1 MTDIYIMDSFEKTI
15 ERKEESPVLNQTT
28 NDPGTMAIDTTNMI
42 STTPGSHQHPPP
54 SPLSG
59 CYLLVVLPEPHAI
72 QHKHF
77 ILDKLAKGFLSWD
90 KENCHVDLEKELEAL
105 VAQSPEGEEARNGER
120 LIQYA
125 TENLVTEIL
134 IHPQTNTLLQ
144 CIRNLLASFTKHRHI
159 IHAGYTFSENG
170 SWILQD
176 GTFSLADFFDAFNE
190 HDVQRVL
197 RAYENNV
204 TIDISCAG
212 IGEWSTER
220 LSQEPSTRSCR
231 IRLNPEDILSTR
243 LPAITSFINY
253 IEQYLVTQT
262 LAQLMQP
269 SDVVGNI
276 RFSHPTLYVF
286 PGGQGDAALF
296 GINGFNMLV
305 DGGFARKSCFWDFT
319 RHLDRLDAV
328 LFTRVNNS
336 NIGGMSSFL
345 RKKKETQVYPQIG
358 HFFGNIF
365 ESKQL
370 RSSDDNKDDDPLIIS
385 LIDLGQELVTNL
397 KHIHLRPHLCYRR
410 QDPINLYHKVGHGT
424 LDMYVLS
431 PVKDSR
437 EVKDFLSKWTAADH
451 KLFADSH
458 KKDSNNFAFPIRNM
472 VSICA
477 LIVWQPAN
485 PEDTITRIL
494 FPGSTPQHTIF
505 EGIER
510 LKHLEFLK
518 HPTCSAKN
526 LSPAV
531 SLATLK
537 EKSTKLKMNQ
547 MDREIKRTNETK
559 ITKRETSE
567 VKVSKIE
574 SQSQKQET
582 KTKKTSDLEIKKVDN
597 TKEYSK
603 TMIDLKESKKNEKD
617 IKDMKKESKKD
628 SQKESEGKKFEM
640 IKTNEEDKNIVN
652 KELKR
657 KIERKKQDPKDS
669 KEIKI
674 TPPVGK
680 IENKSESTNKKM
692 KISTSKKP
700 LTGLPTKPELL
711 KTSMPKTTSKP
722 SAKQIYPP
730 AKSTKDANNRKVL
743 EQKNI
748 EKITSKQK
756 PSPPAAPA
764 EKKPV
769 IRRIKSTSSPSKNRL
784 PGSPMKVAKVTSTV
798 PIKLEKDAIQKKL
811 KIETEAADSSTVSTS
826 SVVDMDS
833 MKFVDKCLTEK
844 SEDMSLDSIENK
856 VLADLK
862 EERQVVEEIEAVLQ
876 KAERI
881 ENTRDNLIKDKHGVS
896 EDTGKKY
903 EDLTEDDVTVEMDE
917 IPRKSI
923 SRKASQELT
932 EEDEYLI
939 IEKEEMYT
947 EDSVHSGETEHK
959 HFLDVVE
966 TEKNLVHDSFTKEI
980 EDQEIVRDD
989 KEDDHNDD
997 DDNYPSDYV
1006 GNEGYIDDDD
1016 NDDDDDDNDI
1026 DDENEDVEDVEDDGD
1041 DDNVLKKDKENDKD
1055 EKEREKNKED
1065 RMDNEYHKGTEK
1077 DTVIEKGIV
1086 EEQEKSD
1093 KKIHDDSEIEK
1104 KEQQSTSISVSKD
1117 KKLEEEKIKG
1127 VISATTDINPKK
1139 GTHKELVE
1147 TDSEV
1152 VNKEPSSSSPE
1163 KLNLEKK
1170 AKIDS
1175 DSKPEIGKDTQIR
1188 EKFEES
1194 LERVSTLESGAT
1206 TTAPTLPEDE
1216 RISIEGMKPT
1226 SSEIVKQGK
1235 AEDIKKIETFAKSK
1249 TIPLAPI
1256 EVPELKFTSK
1266 ELLTQHPI
1274 PALPRDIV
1282 KTPDEVADLP
1292 VHEEVDPKLYEIDN
1306 YDTSKEDKNQYTKES
1321 VISFKEQKNIPEVFS
1336 KPTDKCEKGI
1346 NKINEGTRR
1355 DSEKDIDEKLFSKS
1369 GSPKKSFDVDELL
1382 SEKKTE
1388 KDHQLIHDDEQ
1399 VDSKKIMG
1407 PKKEDKE
1414 IDIPET
1420 ILTKKEITLDT
1431 HSLQIGEVNENVE
1444 SVEDV
1449 EALLEEASKKFKT
1462 VKDSLR
1468 DSLESLE
1475 EHIVE
1480 EEFKKT
1486 TLELDNDNEIEGKL
1500 NKVAEKLEEIEPRK
1514 QNISTDMAAQNI
1526 KSDVLK
1532 NDSSDYVERSDTIS
1546 PVKNIKDAVKDV
1558 GEVLAGTAGII
1569 IDDKPKDV
1577 IDIVKKVAEVLKED
1591 NFLPVQYPVQD
1602 KLKTEVEEDLN
1613 DKILSQ
1619 DHHIKVLDT
1628 SSPIRSRSESITE
1641 AKLMCAEL
1649 LKDNVVPHLQESVLS
1664 EDIISSDVDVLE
1676 VGIEKVCKKVNTN
1689 LQKDD
1694 SHQAISDVVTSEIA
1708 FDHKMIPTTAEVVL
1722 ITPDSM
1728 PPSPKLSIE
1737 LQEDTSVT
1745 EDVRN
1750 IIKNKDNIYDIIEDI
1765 LLTEKSKIS
1774 DKVLDFISTSKQISK
1789 QELIVIIDQIISK
1802 EYLLQSKVDEASKM
1816 SKVDE
1821 ASKMSKVEKEI
1832 ADDIKK
1838 HQLEDYIQESYLN
1851 KNIPITLEIL
1861 EEIALK
1867 HSYPRFLIIEII
1879 ESIITMKGI
1888 TKSSVINIS
1897 EKALIQLAQEYV
1909 PTRDVIMDQ
1918 KSSLDD
1924 KVTDDI
1930 QYDEVAQIPDKSVVD
1945 STVWDS
1951 YESSDGID
1959 EILKTV
1965 RKDEIVNKVVSD
1977 SSKDSS
1983 ERSEKGSPTEAV
1995 DEIELNNRGKTKYR
2009 DEKEEVIEDIEKED
2023 KNFDTESNI
2032 KLAKSSLTSLET
2044 TASSEVILTSDL
2056 KEQIISSKKQK
2067 GAEDEK
2073 MNMEAVQD
2081 KMISPSITPST
2092 KDHSAEPEVS
2102 TKDDEKYI
2110 HTIDNSLTKTDKP
2123 FELDNSEISDN
2134 ELSFSRKHSISK
2146 DQRALIEGEKDNN
2159 KILDTQTDDLS
2170 IIPKVLKTETVRSC
2184 EVDDEEDKKTA
2195 ESSLVYNATISLD
2208 KMGNLEKYS
2217 ASELDIIDSSSSQAL
2232 ITPTQNKYPVDS
2244 AENVQHLIGS
2254 HTTPA
2259 LPESS
2264 ERIELYK
2271 HQEDVKPQ
2279 TFSKSSSPTSDKSL
2293 TENRKDESEVSTI
2306 STEIQPYVVPEN
2318 LENLSA
2324 TAESKDNNIEFVASQ
2339 LDTSHPQKRNS
2350 IDQTKEGEIQKNSLV
2365 TSIDA
2370 AFVGIKDT
2378 IDGTEEQNEGTEPL
2392 TFSKS
2397 PSDKSLSEHGEN
2409 KMKILT
2415 EKESK
2420 EVDASIHSK
2429 SPSPTSHKSIT
2440 DDHKDKTEDLTIPTK
2455 SASSAF
2461 PEKAESSS
2469 PIARDKHDYCIETA
2483 SQQNL
2488 STDQERSLIDI
2499 QDTIDQPKKH
2509 REEEKSPILSK
2520 STSPTSDRCVT
2531 DDHKNRTEDI
2541 AKPSKSSSFAV
2552 PKEVECPRPVAGDKH
2567 DDIEE
2572 ATSQDISPVQ
2582 KKSSIDQGKDIEVHR
2597 KDSVVSIDTTSG
2609 DIHETTDQPRKQ
2621 KEEEKSPILS
2631 KSTSPTSDK
2640 SVIDDLKD
2648 KTEDLTIP
2656 TKSPSSAI
2664 SEKAENLDPVAGDK
2678 HDDIEEAALQQNS
2691 STVQV
2696 KGSIDQGEVE
2706 VHRKDSVVVIDTAS
2720 GDIQD
2725 TTDQPKKQRE
2735 EEKSPIFSK
2744 STSPTSDKSVIDD
2757 PKDKAENIATP
2768 TESSSFAVP
2777 IEVENSMPV
2786 AGDAHDDIELA
2797 ASQHDILPIQKKS
2810 SIDHSKA
2817 VEIHRKDSVASID
2830 TASSNIQNT
2839 TGQSKKQREE
2849 EKSSTLSKS
2858 TSPTS
2863 NKSVID
2869 EHKDKTEDIAMA
2881 TESSS
2886 FAVSTEV
2893 ENSILVAKKEHDDIE
2908 MAASQHN
2915 ISPIHKKSSID
2926 PGEDVE
2932 VHRKDSVDDI
2942 DIAFGD
2948 IQNTTDLP
2956 KKQIGEEKSSIFSKS
2971 TSPTSDKSVTD
2982 DHKDKTED
2990 PTIPKK
2996 SPSSAFSETAASSSP
3011 VAGSKHDDIKPASSQ
3026 QDIPPTQEKSLIDH
3040 GREVDVQRK
3049 NSGVAIAT
3057 ASSDIQD
3064 TTDQP
3069 EKQTPEEKSTIL
3081 SKSASPTSVKS
3092 VTDDHEDE
3100 TEDLIIPSRI
3110 SSSAVS
3116 KKAEGPRPVPGDI
3129 HDDTEEAISQDI
3141 MLVQKRSSIDQGE
3154 DVEVHHK
3161 DSVVSIDTTSGD
3173 VHDTTDQPKEQKEEE
3188 KSPILSKTTSPTSDK
3203 SDIDDHKDKTE
3214 DLTIPT
3220 KSPSFAFSEKAESAS
3235 PVAGDEHDDTDEA
3248 ALQQNLSSG
3257 DNQDTNDQPKKQRE
3271 EKKSPIL
3278 SKSASP
3284 TSDKSV
3290 SDDHKDKEEDI
3301 AIPSEFSFFAVPKVI
3316 ESLRPVAADK
3326 HDDIEEA
3333 TSQEI
3338 SPIQKKSSIDQGRD
3352 VEVQRKDSVVSIDTT
3367 SGDIHDTTD
3376 QPRKQKEEEKSPILS
3391 KSTSPT
3397 SDKSVIDDHK
3407 DKTED
3412 LTIPTKSPSPA
3423 FSEKVESSSLVADDE
3438 HDDIEKAALQQNL
3451 SSGDIQDTTDQTK
3464 KQKEEEKSPILS
3476 KSTSPT
3482 SDKSVIDDHK
3492 DKTEDLTIPTKSPSA
3507 FSEKVESS
3515 SLVAGDEHD
3524 DIEKAALQQ
3533 NLSSGDIQDTTDQP
3547 KKQREEEKSPII
3559 SKSTSPTSDKSATD
3573 DRKDEAEN
3581 IATPTESSSFA
3592 VLKEIESSIPV
3603 AGDQHDDIELA
3614 ASQHDISPIQ
3624 KKSSIDQGK
3633 VIEVQ
3638 RQDSG
3643 VAIDTAFSDI
3653 QDTTDQPKKQREE
3666 EKSPILS
3673 KSTSPTSDRSVSDDH
3688 KDRTEDIEKPLESSS
3703 FAVPTEVESSISVAD
3718 EEHDDIEL
3726 AASQHDIL
3734 PIQKKSSIDQGQ
3746 AVEVYRKDSV
3756 ASIDTASSH
3765 IQNTSDQAKK
3775 QREEKK
3781 SPILSKSAS
3790 PTSDKSVTDGH
3801 KNNTEDL
3808 TIPKKSPS
3816 SALSEMVESSSL
3828 VAGDEHDDIEGAA
3841 LQQNLSTV
3849 QVRGSIDQGEEVE
3862 VHRKES
3868 LVAIDTAFVDI
3879 QDTTDQP
3886 KEQKKEENSP
3896 ILIKSPSSTSE
3907 KIGTERRVDEAEDLA
3922 VPTKFSSLAVLQKAE
3937 SSSLVAGDEH
3947 DDIEEAALQQNLSTV
3962 QVRRSIDQGEEVEVH
3977 RKDSVVAIDTASG
3990 DIHDTTDQFKKQ
4002 REEEKSPILSKSPS
4016 PTSEKIITERR
4027 VDEAEDL
4034 ATPTKFSFSAV
4045 PEKAES
4051 SSPVAG
4057 GKHDDIKIAALQQDM
4072 SLTQKRSSIDCDKEI
4087 EVQRKDSV
4095 VALDTGI
4102 TQVKDTTKHFEI
4114 QKKEV
4119 KLPTSSKS
4127 PSPTS
4132 DKRFTESRKDKP
4144 DYLPIP
4150 TKLQPFAES
4159 ESASSVI
4166 AVVKHD
4172 DIKTALQQDLT
4183 FTERKISTD
4192 EGKERD
4198 IQEELLRSD
4207 RTFAESSADASQ
4219 SLKSPVLAQSLSI
4232 LDKMSRSEQ
4241 IVEDKDIHKES
4252 TVDQKD
4258 DMKFSQKEFTYSCET
4273 ITRESEPTTEQIED
4287 LNETEKLS
4295 SLSMPSSPKSDKTS
4309 AVHNEDETKVL
4320 KLPVTPVSSVVSE
4333 KATIFSDMSG
4343 GQSPVACDMDDN
4355 IGIITPQQ
4363 DLMISHKD
4371 KLIDEKE
4378 EQNINVKELISPINT
4393 TVSDIQSS
4401 IDHTDGNCE
4410 EEKPKSPLMSASLSG
4425 DECSTDHGGHET
4437 KDPKLAITTSD
4448 QTKSIDEKQAEQSHG
4463 KEFESPI
4470 ISQERRRSI
4479 DQLESCGDDRSIT
4492 SKISISPCSDI
4503 SIAEGS
4509 EIDSKDV
4516 KLSSSLQ
4523 SLVELNDS
4531 RSSSQKDDLTYNQD
4545 QKEQYDEKSSSSKS
4559 LISNEKSSSTCPK
4572 EDQIQKIE
4580 STHLS
4585 VLLRGT
4591 EVIANEKKD
4600 DSRDH
4605 KSITALESL
4614 IAPEHEEFESKL
4626 MTELLDDA
4634 DSTKLPTSKK
4644 VSQGE
4649 IPVDNNI
4656 IEEEQLSAYKPVSL
4670 SVIASS
4676 KEMKNLDQ
4684 NLEDDED
4691 TIQTEPAEDDSFV
4704 DQTDDCVNLKIETG
4718 SKPMSSNSDQTVDK
4732 GQENQSDDL
4741 KSSSATQSSILIED
4755 KRNLIEEVKDDKYTI
4770 DEDIIIGQKEKVEEV
4785 SLFLTPETS
4794 VSSDKPQNLSAN
4806 VDVQDTVK
4814 IIVSSKDSPVERDNL
4829 LDREDKLHHD
4839 GDHIPPTSPVTSQQ
4853 LILTDRILEKE
4864 GKEKVITSSS
4874 PQKEL
4879 SDKSKNLTDDGDEE
4893 FDSHYEIET
4902 PSEVLKTVDLLKNKS
4917 DKDEMSK
4924 TSKTTIVDTK
4934 HFTEKIIESGEDSE
4948 PSQSKRA
4955 YDDEDELASVCSKNV
4970 DESLADVNKSN
4981 IKLDE
4986 FNDERKYT
4994 LTQKNDIENY
5004 IMSEYV
5010 IKGRKIVSDNLEEI
5024 VNLYDV
5030 SKDIVVEIIEEICN
5044 KKNIE
5049 MEFIFHKDE
5058 NIKLNTE
5065 YLVTKKEIQP
5075 TDLITDKKVDV
5086 ENSEFLIKNK
5096 EQEEMLKK
5104 KYEFYDEKEKSSITE
5119 KKIMEVESKIQDKYI
5134 NENNKISWSDLDEME
5149 KTLSVPRYI
5158 LIEMIEKLII
5168 KMHLSR
5174 KTIYDQ
5180 IILDESHDGNELFD
5194 RRSSKPATECE
5205 SFECS
5210 TSQILDHDNKYESQ
5224 FQMSFPS
5231 TITEMR
5237 TTHITTFSEQ
5247 SADDLQSDP
5256 NHFLDSAESSRLTA
5270 TSLDTKNIEE
5280 NIISDRDVERE
5291 TAKKKDISVKGETK
5305 TVGEMPEYDVII
5317 KRTGIKSSLV
5327 EPEIKNEDES
5337 KTAVTHK
5344 ESALERKEKYETD
5357 EIKPIESREK
5367 VHSYKSHLGM
5377 ITSEEKSGRSTPERR
5392 DGFDSC
5398 SRTATPEGF
5407 RSEEVIRTTITTT
5420 RTISNEGEIVTTT
5433 KEVTETTNEHGE
5445 TIVLA
5450 EKVDVMVADQGSS
5463 LTKLASVETDQSS
5476 EIQKSDSS
5484 CLGLQTSSSDSHD
5497 NNDQLSTHVWPKCE
5511 ETTPKPET
5519 IETSSSISSQV
5530 YHCEMQSK
5538 PVEFSAADMSS
5549 SFYGQLPSIPPCHE
5563 MESSITLVSSNDGDD
5578 FTFKKVT
5585 TYDVLSDD
5593 MQLHQTTNIEKDDE
5607 SRKVYEADEEKSS
5620 EAAKDPLKDWGKPM
5634 KLPPPERP
5642 DRFNF
5647 GNNTLN
5653 RSINIPSNS
5662 SDFDI
5667 LYDWGKPME
5676 LPSPAFGGT
5685 ESSDKTSSLTPRKDN
5700 KQSKKIIS
5708 ENLKNK
5714 KHSES
5719 PSKSNKKSKEINNK
5733 IQPIYLDLTF
5743 VPHHGNSYYTSF
5755 EFFKQI
5761 RARYYVFSGTEPS
5774 RDVYDALLNA
5784 KKTWENKDL
5793 EVTIIPTYDTDTLG
5807 YWVADNEEALAENHI
5822 DLSPSASRCTINLQ
5836 DHETSCSAYRLEF

>member
-1 MTDIYIMDSFEKTI
+1 MDSFEKTI

-28 NDPGTMAIDTTNMI
+28 NDPGAMVIDTTNMI

-77 ILDKLAKGFLSWD
+77 ILNKLAKGFLSWD

-370 RSSDDNKDDDPLIIS
+370 RSSDDNKDDDPLIFS

-518 HPTCSAKN
+518 HSTCSAKN
-526 LSPAV
+526 LSPAI
-531 SLATLK
+531 SLATSK

-547 MDREIKRTNETK
+547 IDRETKRTNETK

-567 VKVSKIE
+567 VKVPKIE

-597 TKEYSK
+597 AKEYSK

-669 KEIKI
+669 KEIKVI
-674 TPPVGK
+674 PPVGK

-692 KISTSKKP
+692 KISASKKP

-756 PSPPAAPA
+756 PSPPVASA

-769 IRRIKSTSSPSKNRL
+769 VRRIKSTSSPSKNRL

-798 PIKLEKDAIQKKL
+798 PTKLEKDTIQKKL
-811 KIETEAADSSTVSTS
+811 KNETEAADSSTVSTS

-881 ENTRDNLIKDKHGVS
+881 ENTRDNLIKDKHDVS
-896 EDTGKKY
+896 VDTGKKY

-917 IPRKSI
+917 IPRKST

-947 EDSVHSGETEHK
+947 EDSVHS
-959 HFLDVVE
+959 
-966 TEKNLVHDSFTKEI
+966 
-980 EDQEIVRDD
+980 
-989 KEDDHNDD
+989 
-997 DDNYPSDYV
+997 
-1006 GNEGYIDDDD
+1006 
-1016 NDDDDDDNDI
+1016 
-1026 DDENEDVEDVEDDGD
+1026 
-1041 DDNVLKKDKENDKD
+1041 
-1055 EKEREKNKED
+1055 
-1065 RMDNEYHKGTEK
+1065 TEK

-1104 KEQQSTSISVSKD
+1104 KELQSTIISVSKN

-1127 VISATTDINPKK
+1127 VTSATTDITSKK
-1139 GTHKELVE
+1139 DTQKELVE

-1152 VNKEPSSSSPE
+1152 VNKEPLSSSPE
-1163 KLNLEKK
+1163 KLNLEQK
-1170 AKIDS
+1170 AKIDP

-1226 SSEIVKQGK
+1226 SSEIVKQGMV
-1235 AEDIKKIETFAKSK
+1235 EDIKKIETFAKSK

-1256 EVPELKFTSK
+1256 EVPELKFTNK
-1266 ELLTQHPI
+1266 EITQQPI

-1321 VISFKEQKNIPEVFS
+1321 VISFKEQKNIPEVYS
-1336 KPTDKCEKGI
+1336 KATDKCEKGI
-1346 NKINEGTRR
+1346 DKMTESTRR

-1369 GSPKKSFDVDELL
+1369 GSPKKSFDADPLL
-1382 SEKKTE
+1382 SDKKTE
-1388 KDHQLIHDDEQ
+1388 KDHQLIHDDQQ
-1399 VDSKKIMG
+1399 VDTKQIMG
-1407 PKKEDKE
+1407 PKKEGKE

-1420 ILTKKEITLDT
+1420 ILIKKKIILDT
-1431 HSLQIGEVNENVE
+1431 HSLEIGEVNENVE

-1449 EALLEEASKKFKT
+1449 EVLLEEASKKFKT

-1475 EHIVE
+1475 EHIV

-1514 QNISTDMAAQNI
+1514 QNISTDITAQNI

-1532 NDSSDYVERSDTIS
+1532 SDSSDCVERSDTIS

-1591 NFLPVQYPVQD
+1591 SFLPVQYLIQD
-1602 KLKTEVEEDLN
+1602 KLKTEVEEDLK
-1613 DKILSQ
+1613 DKKLSQ
-1619 DHHIKVLDT
+1619 DHHMKVLDT
-1628 SSPIRSRSESITE
+1628 SSSIRSRSESITE

-1649 LKDNVVPHLQESVLS
+1649 LKDDVVPHLQESALN
-1664 EDIISSDVDVLE
+1664 EDIKSSDVDVLE
-1676 VGIEKVCKKVNTN
+1676 VGIEKVCEKVNTN

-1737 LQEDTSVT
+1737 LQEETSVT

-1750 IIKNKDNIYDIIEDI
+1750 IIKNKDNIYDIIKDI
-1765 LLTEKSKIS
+1765 LLIEKSMIS
-1774 DKVLDFISTSKQISK
+1774 DQVLEFISISKQIPK
-1789 QELIVIIDQIISK
+1789 QQLIVIIDQIISK

-1816 SKVDE
+1816 SKV
-1821 ASKMSKVEKEI
+1821 EKET

-1838 HQLEDYIQESYLN
+1838 YQLEDYIQENYLK
-1851 KNIPITLEIL
+1851 KNTPITLEIL

-1867 HSYPRFLIIEII
+1867 YSYPRFLIIEII
-1879 ESIITMKGI
+1879 ESIITMKGM

-1897 EKALIQLAQEYV
+1897 EKALIQLAQENV
-1909 PTRDVIMDQ
+1909 PKQDQ
-1918 KSSLDD
+1918 KSSLVD
-1924 KVTDDI
+1924 KATDDI
-1930 QYDEVAQIPDKSVVD
+1930 QYDEVAQIPDKVISEINDFISKEFIEKKKIIEINVIDRIHQQYFISKRIIIEIINNLIINKKLRKQSVVD
-1945 STVWDS
+1945 SAVWDS
-1951 YESSDGID
+1951 YESSDETD

-1965 RKDEIVNKVVSD
+1965 RKDENVNKAVSD

-1983 ERSEKGSPTEAV
+1983 ERSEKGSATEGV
-1995 DEIELNNRGKTKYR
+1995 DEIELNNRDKIKYR
-2009 DEKEEVIEDIEKED
+2009 DEKEETIEDIEKGD

-2044 TASSEVILTSDL
+2044 TPSSETILTSDL
-2056 KEQIISSKKQK
+2056 KEQIIFSKEQK

-2073 MNMEAVQD
+2073 MNIKAVQD
-2081 KMISPSITPST
+2081 EIISQSITPST
-2092 KDHSAEPEVS
+2092 KYHSVESEVS
-2102 TKDDEKYI
+2102 KKVDEKSI

-2123 FELDNSEISDN
+2123 LEFDNSEISGN
-2134 ELSFSRKHSISK
+2134 ELSLSRKHSISK
-2146 DQRALIEGEKDNN
+2146 DQHALIEGEKDD
-2159 KILDTQTDDLS
+2159 KISDTQIDDLS
-2170 IIPKVLKTETVRSC
+2170 IIPKVLKTETEKSC
-2184 EVDDEEDKKTA
+2184 ELDDEEDKKTA
-2195 ESSLVYNATISLD
+2195 EGSSVYDAAISLD
-2208 KMGNLEKYS
+2208 KMKNLEEYS
-2217 ASELDIIDSSSSQAL
+2217 TPELDIIDSSSSQAL
-2232 ITPTQNKYPVDS
+2232 ITPTQDKYPVDS
-2244 AENVQHLIGS
+2244 AENVQDLMES
-2254 HTTPA
+2254 HITSA
-2259 LPESS
+2259 LPESG
-2264 ERIELYK
+2264 EKIELYK
-2271 HQEDVKPQ
+2271 HQEEVKPQ
-2279 TFSKSSSPTSDKSL
+2279 TFSKTSSPTSDKSL
-2293 TENRKDESEVSTI
+2293 TENRRDEPEVLITSKET
-2306 STEIQPYVVPEN
+2306 QPDVVPEN
-2318 LENLSA
+2318 IGSSS
-2324 TAESKDNNIEFVASQ
+2324 TSAESKYNDIEIVASQ
-2339 LDTSHPQKRNS
+2339 LDISHPHKKRS
-2350 IDQTKEGEIQKNSLV
+2350 IDQEKEDEIQKKGLV
-2365 TSIDA
+2365 TSIDT
-2370 AFVGIKDT
+2370 AFVSIEDT
-2378 IDGTEEQNEGTEPL
+2378 IDRTEEQNEGMGPL
-2392 TFSKS
+2392 IVSKS

-2409 KMKILT
+2409 KIKILT
-2415 EKESK
+2415 EEESK
-2420 EVDASIHSK
+2420 EVEAPIHSK
-2429 SPSPTSHKSIT
+2429 SPSPTSHKSII

-2455 SASSAF
+2455 STSSAF
-2461 PEKAESSS
+2461 AEKAESSS
-2469 PIARDKHDYCIETA
+2469 SIAGDKHDDSKEIVL
-2483 SQQNL
+2483 QQNS
-2488 STDQERSLIDI
+2488 STDQEISLIDHGRGVEVHSKDSGVTIDTAFSDI
-2499 QDTIDQPKKH
+2499 QDTNDQTKKQKEEKSPILSKSTSSTSDKSVTDDHKDKTEDLSIPTKSVSSAFSEEADSPSSLAGEEDDDIEEATSQDKTLAPKIISIDQGQDIDIHRKDSIVAIDTASGDIQDTDDQPKKQKEDEKLPILSKTTSPTSDKSVIDVH
-2509 REEEKSPILSK
+2509 EDKIEDLIIPTKIPSSAVSKEAESSSLGAEDKSDNIEGTTSQDVTLVQMRSSIDQGKDVEVHRKDSVGAIDTACGDIQDTTDLPKKQREEEKSPILSK
-2520 STSPTSDRCVT
+2520 STSPTSVKSVTDDHNDKTEDLSIPTKSVSPAFSEKADSPSSLAGEEDDDIEEASSQDKTLALKRISIDQGQDVDIHRKDSVVAIDTASGDIQDTNDQPQKQREEEKSPILPKSTSPTSDRGVT
-2531 DDHKNRTEDI
+2531 DDHKDKIEDI
-2541 AKPSKSSSFAV
+2541 ILPSESSSFAV
-2552 PKEVECPRPVAGDKH
+2552 PKEVESSTPVARDEH
-2567 DDIEE
+2567 DDIEL
-2572 ATSQDISPVQ
+2572 ATSQHDTSPIQ
-2582 KKSSIDQGKDIEVHR
+2582 TRSSIDRGKD
-2597 KDSVVSIDTTSG
+2597 
-2609 DIHETTDQPRKQ
+2609 
-2621 KEEEKSPILS
+2621 
-2631 KSTSPTSDK
+2631 
-2640 SVIDDLKD
+2640 
-2648 KTEDLTIP
+2648 
-2656 TKSPSSAI
+2656 
-2664 SEKAENLDPVAGDK
+2664 
-2678 HDDIEEAALQQNS
+2678 
-2691 STVQV
+2691 
-2696 KGSIDQGEVE
+2696 VE

-2720 GDIQD
+2720 DDIQD
-2725 TTDQPKKQRE
+2725 TTDLPKKQRE
-2735 EEKSPIFSK
+2735 EEKSPILTK
-2744 STSPTSDKSVIDD
+2744 STSPISDQSVTDD
-2757 PKDKAENIATP
+2757 HKDKTEDLSIP
-2768 TESSSFAVP
+2768 TKLVSSAFS
-2777 IEVENSMPV
+2777 EKTDSTSPV
-2786 AGDAHDDIELA
+2786 AGKVHDDIGEATSQDKTLA
-2797 ASQHDILPIQKKS
+2797 LKII
-2810 SIDHSKA
+2810 SIDQSQD
-2817 VEIHRKDSVASID
+2817 VDIHRNDSVVAID
-2830 TASSNIQNT
+2830 TASGDIQDTND
-2839 TGQSKKQREE
+2839 QPQKQREE
-2849 EKSSTLSKS
+2849 EKSPILTKS
-2858 TSPTS
+2858 TSP
-2863 NKSVID
+2863 I
-2869 EHKDKTEDIAMA
+2869 
-2881 TESSS
+2881 
-2886 FAVSTEV
+2886 
-2893 ENSILVAKKEHDDIE
+2893 
-2908 MAASQHN
+2908 
-2915 ISPIHKKSSID
+2915 
-2926 PGEDVE
+2926 
-2932 VHRKDSVDDI
+2932 
-2942 DIAFGD
+2942 
-2948 IQNTTDLP
+2948 
-2956 KKQIGEEKSSIFSKS
+2956 
-2971 TSPTSDKSVTD
+2971 SDKSVTD

-2990 PTIPKK
+2990 LSIPTKLV
-2996 SPSSAFSETAASSSP
+2996 SSAFSEKTDSTSP
-3011 VAGSKHDDIKPASSQ
+3011 VAGKVHDDIG
-3026 QDIPPTQEKSLIDH
+3026 E
-3040 GREVDVQRK
+3040 
-3049 NSGVAIAT
+3049 AT
-3057 ASSDIQD
+3057 
-3064 TTDQP
+3064 
-3069 EKQTPEEKSTIL
+3069 
-3081 SKSASPTSVKS
+3081 
-3092 VTDDHEDE
+3092 
-3100 TEDLIIPSRI
+3100 
-3110 SSSAVS
+3110 
-3116 KKAEGPRPVPGDI
+3116 
-3129 HDDTEEAISQDI
+3129 SQDKTLALKI
-3141 MLVQKRSSIDQGE
+3141 ISIDQGQ
-3154 DVEVHHK
+3154 DVDIHRK
-3161 DSVVSIDTTSGD
+3161 DSVVAIDTASGD
-3173 VHDTTDQPKEQKEEE
+3173 
-3188 KSPILSKTTSPTSDK
+3188 I
-3203 SDIDDHKDKTE
+3203 
-3214 DLTIPT
+3214 
-3220 KSPSFAFSEKAESAS
+3220 
-3235 PVAGDEHDDTDEA
+3235 
-3248 ALQQNLSSG
+3248 
-3257 DNQDTNDQPKKQRE
+3257 QDTNDQPQ
-3271 EKKSPIL
+3271 
-3278 SKSASP
+3278 
-3284 TSDKSV
+3284 
-3290 SDDHKDKEEDI
+3290 
-3301 AIPSEFSFFAVPKVI
+3301 
-3316 ESLRPVAADK
+3316 
-3326 HDDIEEA
+3326 
-3333 TSQEI
+3333 
-3338 SPIQKKSSIDQGRD
+3338 
-3352 VEVQRKDSVVSIDTT
+3352 
-3367 SGDIHDTTD
+3367 
-3376 QPRKQKEEEKSPILS
+3376 KQKEEAKSPILS

-3397 SDKSVIDDHK
+3397 SDKSVIDDHEDKSK
-3407 DKTED
+3407 D
-3412 LTIPTKSPSPA
+3412 LILPTKITSSA
-3423 FSEKVESSSLVADDE
+3423 VSKEAESSSLVGGDKNDN
-3438 HDDIEKAALQQNL
+3438 IEKATSQDVTLAKTRI
-3451 SSGDIQDTTDQTK
+3451 SIDHGKDVDVHRKDSAVSIDTASGDIQDTTDLPKKQREEEKSPILSKSTSPTSVKSVTDDHNDKTEDLSIPTKSVSPAFSEKADSPSSLAGEEDDDIEEASSQDKTLALKRISIDQGQEVDVHRKDSVVAVDTASRDIQDTNDQSKKPTEEDKSPILPKSTSPTSDRGVTDDHKDKIEDIILPSESSSFAVPKEVESSTPVARDEHDDIELATSQHDTSPFQTRSSIDQGK
-3464 KQKEEEKSPILS
+3464 DVDVHRKDSVASMDTDSCNIQNTIDQPQKQKEEAKSPILPKSTSPTSDRGVTDDHKGKIEDILPSESSSFAVPKEVESSTPVPGDEHDDIELATSQHDTSPIQTRSSIDQGKDVDVHRKDSVASMDTDSCNIQNTIDQPQKQKEEAKSPILS

-3482 SDKSVIDDHK
+3482 SDKSVIDDHE
-3492 DKTEDLTIPTKSPSA
+3492 DKTEDLIIPTKIPSSA
-3507 FSEKVESS
+3507 VSKESESL
-3515 SLVAGDEHD
+3515 SLVAEHKYD
-3524 DIEKAALQQ
+3524 NIEETTLQDVTLAQ
-3533 NLSSGDIQDTTDQP
+3533 TRSSIDPGKDVEIHRKDSVVAIDTASGDIQDTNDQL
-3547 KKQREEEKSPII
+3547 KKQKDEEKLPIF
-3559 SKSTSPTSDKSATD
+3559 SKSTSPTSDKSVID
-3573 DRKDEAEN
+3573 DHEDKTEDLIIPTKIPSSAVSKEAESLSLVGGDKYVN
-3581 IATPTESSSFA
+3581 IKKATS
-3592 VLKEIESSIPV
+3592 
-3603 AGDQHDDIELA
+3603 HDVTLA
-3614 ASQHDISPIQ
+3614 
-3624 KKSSIDQGK
+3624 KTRSSIDQGK
-3633 VIEVQ
+3633 DVEVH
-3638 RQDSG
+3638 RKDS
-3643 VAIDTAFSDI
+3643 VVSIDTTSGDI
-3653 QDTTDQPKKQREE
+3653 QDTTDQTKKDREE

-3673 KSTSPTSDRSVSDDH
+3673 KSTSPTSDKSVTDDH
-3688 KDRTEDIEKPLESSS
+3688 KHKIEEIVIPSESSS
-3703 FAVPTEVESSISVAD
+3703 FAVPKEVESLTPVEVD
-3718 EEHDDIEL
+3718 EYDDI
-3726 AASQHDIL
+3726 
-3734 PIQKKSSIDQGQ
+3734 K
-3746 AVEVYRKDSV
+3746 
-3756 ASIDTASSH
+3756 
-3765 IQNTSDQAKK
+3765 
-3775 QREEKK
+3775 
-3781 SPILSKSAS
+3781 LS
-3790 PTSDKSVTDGH
+3790 
-3801 KNNTEDL
+3801 
-3808 TIPKKSPS
+3808 
-3816 SALSEMVESSSL
+3816 
-3828 VAGDEHDDIEGAA
+3828 A
-3841 LQQNLSTV
+3841 LQQN
-3849 QVRGSIDQGEEVE
+3849 I
-3862 VHRKES
+3862 
-3868 LVAIDTAFVDI
+3868 
-3879 QDTTDQP
+3879 
-3886 KEQKKEENSP
+3886 
-3896 ILIKSPSSTSE
+3896 
-3907 KIGTERRVDEAEDLA
+3907 
-3922 VPTKFSSLAVLQKAE
+3922 
-3937 SSSLVAGDEH
+3937 
-3947 DDIEEAALQQNLSTV
+3947 
-3962 QVRRSIDQGEEVEVH
+3962 
-3977 RKDSVVAIDTASG
+3977 
-3990 DIHDTTDQFKKQ
+3990 
-4002 REEEKSPILSKSPS
+4002 
-4016 PTSEKIITERR
+4016 
-4027 VDEAEDL
+4027 
-4034 ATPTKFSFSAV
+4034 SF
-4045 PEKAES
+4045 
-4051 SSPVAG
+4051 
-4057 GKHDDIKIAALQQDM
+4057 
-4072 SLTQKRSSIDCDKEI
+4072 TQKRSSTDRGKEI
-4087 EVQRKDSV
+4087 EVQRKDSA
-4095 VALDTGI
+4095 VALDTGF
-4102 TQVKDTTKHFEI
+4102 TQIKDTPQHCEI

-4132 DKRFTESRKDKP
+4132 DKRFTEPHEDKHE
-4144 DYLPIP
+4144 YLPMA
-4150 TKLQPFAES
+4150 TKVQPFAVS
-4159 ESASSVI
+4159 VSASSVI
-4166 AVVKHD
+4166 VDVKHD
-4172 DIKTALQQDLT
+4172 NIKTAASQQDLIHS
-4183 FTERKISTD
+4183 EKIISVD
-4192 EGKERD
+4192 ESKETD
-4198 IQEELLRSD
+4198 IQEELLRSA
-4207 RTFAESSADASQ
+4207 RTSAESSADASQ
-4219 SLKSPVLAQSLSI
+4219 SLKSPTLAQSILLVDDLKKLSK
-4232 LDKMSRSEQ
+4232 DMHKKM
-4241 IVEDKDIHKES
+4241 
-4252 TVDQKD
+4252 
-4258 DMKFSQKEFTYSCET
+4258 
-4273 ITRESEPTTEQIED
+4273 ED
-4287 LNETEKLS
+4287 LNEAEKIS

-4309 AVHNEDETKVL
+4309 AVHSEDETKVL
-4320 KLPVTPVSSVVSE
+4320 ELPVTSVSSVVSG
-4333 KATIFSDMSG
+4333 KSIILN
-4343 GQSPVACDMDDN
+4343 QVACDMDDN
-4355 IGIITPQQ
+4355 IGIIAPQQ
-4363 DLMISHKD
+4363 DLMTSHKD
-4371 KLIDEKE
+4371 KLIDEKK
-4378 EQNINVKELISPINT
+4378 EQNINDKELISPIDTNL
-4393 TVSDIQSS
+4393 SDIQSS
-4401 IDHTDGNCE
+4401 IDHTDGKCK
-4410 EEKPKSPLMSASLSG
+4410 EEKPKSPSISASLRG
-4425 DECSTDHGGHET
+4425 DEFSTDHRGHET
-4437 KDPKLAITTSD
+4437 KDPQLAITKSD
-4448 QTKSIDEKQAEQSHG
+4448 QTKSIDEKQGKQSHG
-4463 KEFESPI
+4463 KELESPV
-4470 ISQERRRSI
+4470 ISQESERSI
-4479 DQLESCGDDRSIT
+4479 DQLEPCGDDRSIT
-4492 SKISISPCSDI
+4492 SRVSTSPCSDI
-4503 SIAEGS
+4503 SIAEES
-4509 EIDSKDV
+4509 EVDSKDV

-4523 SLVELNDS
+4523 SLVELNEP
-4531 RSSSQKDDLTYNQD
+4531 RSSF
-4545 QKEQYDEKSSSSKS
+4545 
-4559 LISNEKSSSTCPK
+4559 PK

-4580 STHLS
+4580 STHLL
-4585 VLLRGT
+4585 VTLRDT
-4591 EVIANEKKD
+4591 EVIADEKKD
-4600 DSRDH
+4600 DSKDH
-4605 KSITALESL
+4605 KPIATSESL
-4614 IAPEHEEFESKL
+4614 IAPKHEEFESKL
-4626 MTELLDDA
+4626 MKEVLDDA

-4644 VSQGE
+4644 VSQSE
-4649 IPVDNNI
+4649 IPVDNKI
-4656 IEEEQLSAYKPVSL
+4656 IEEEQQLCANKPVSL
-4670 SVIASS
+4670 SSIASC
-4676 KEMKNLDQ
+4676 KEIKNLDL
-4684 NLEDDED
+4684 NLEDDKD
-4691 TIQTEPAEDDSFV
+4691 TIQTEPAEENSFI
-4704 DQTDDCVNLKIETG
+4704 DQADDCVNLKIETG
-4718 SKPMSSNSDQTVDK
+4718 SKPMTSNSNQIVDK
-4732 GQENQSDDL
+4732 DQENQSDDL

-4755 KRNLIEEVKDDKYTI
+4755 NRNLIEEVKDDKYSI
-4770 DEDIIIGQKEKVEEV
+4770 GEDIVKGQKEKVEEV
-4785 SLFLTPETS
+4785 SLFLTSETS
-4794 VSSDKPQNLSAN
+4794 GPSDKPQNLSVN
-4806 VDVQDTVK
+4806 VDVQDAIK
-4814 IIVSSKDSPVERDNL
+4814 IIVSSKDSPVQRDDL
-4829 LDREDKLHHD
+4829 LDKENELHHN
-4839 GDHIPPTSPVTSQQ
+4839 GNHTPQTSRVTSLQF
-4853 LILTDRILEKE
+4853 ISTDRILEKE
-4864 GKEKVITSSS
+4864 GIKKVTTSSS

-4879 SDKSKNLTDDGDEE
+4879 SDESKNLTEDGNEE
-4893 FDSHYEIET
+4893 FNSHHEIET

-4917 DKDEMSK
+4917 DKDEESK
-4924 TSKTTIVDTK
+4924 TSKTTIADTK
-4934 HFTEKIIESGEDSE
+4934 HFTKKMIESGEDSE
-4948 PSQSKRA
+4948 PNQSRLA
-4955 YDDEDELASVCSKNV
+4955 YDDEDELSSVSSKNIG
-4970 DESLADVNKSN
+4970 ESLTDVNKSN

-4986 FNDERKYT
+4986 FNEERKCL
-4994 LTQKNDIENY
+4994 LTQKNDIEKY
-5004 IMSEYV
+5004 IMSQYV

-5030 SKDIVVEIIEEICN
+5030 SKNIVVEIIEEICN

-5049 MEFIFHKDE
+5049 MEFIFPKDE
-5058 NIKLNTE
+5058 NTKFNTE
-5065 YLVTKKEIQP
+5065 YLVAKKEIQP

-5096 EQEEMLKK
+5096 EQEEMLEK
-5104 KYEFYDEKEKSSITE
+5104 KYEFYDEKEKISITE

-5158 LIEMIEKLII
+5158 LIEIIEKLII

-5174 KTIYDQ
+5174 KTIFDQ
-5180 IILDESHDGNELFD
+5180 VILDESHDGNEIFD
-5194 RRSSKPATECE
+5194 RRSSKPVTECK

-5237 TTHITTFSEQ
+5237 TTHITTFSEK
-5247 SADDLQSDP
+5247 SADDLHSDP
-5256 NHFLDSAESSRLTA
+5256 NHFLESAESSRLTA
-5270 TSLDTKNIEE
+5270 TSLDTTNIEK
-5280 NIISDRDVERE
+5280 NIISDRDMERE
-5291 TAKKKDISVKGETK
+5291 TEKIKDILVKGETK
-5305 TVGEMPEYDVII
+5305 TVEEMPEYDVII
-5317 KRTGIKSSLV
+5317 KRTVIKSSLV

-5344 ESALERKEKYETD
+5344 ESALEKKEKYETD
-5357 EIKPIESREK
+5357 ETKQIELREK

-5450 EKVDVMVADQGSS
+5450 EKVDVTVADQGSS

-5476 EIQKSDSS
+5476 EIQKLDSS
-5484 CLGLQTSSSDSHD
+5484 CLDLQTSLSDSHD
-5497 NNDQLSTHVWPKCE
+5497 SNDQLLTDVWPNCE
-5511 ETTPKPET
+5511 ETTPKPEIIKT
-5519 IETSSSISSQV
+5519 PSSISSQV
-5530 YHCEMQSK
+5530 YHCEIQSK
-5538 PVEFSAADMSS
+5538 PVEFSTADMSS
-5549 SFYGQLPSIPPCHE
+5549 SFYGQLPSTPPCHE
-5563 MESSITLVSSNDGDD
+5563 MESSITLVSSDDGDD

-5593 MQLHQTTNIEKDDE
+5593 MKLHQTANIEKDDE
-5607 SRKVYEADEEKSS
+5607 SEKVYEADEETSV
-5620 EAAKDPLKDWGKPM
+5620 EAAKDPLKEWGKPM

-5667 LYDWGKPME
+5667 LHDWGKPME

-5685 ESSDKTSSLTPRKDN
+5685 ESSDKTSSSTPRKDN

-5719 PSKSNKKSKEINNK
+5719 PSKSNKKSKEVNNK

>member
-1 MTDIYIMDSFEKTI
+1 MDSFEKTI

-966 TEKNLVHDSFTKEI
+966 TEKNLVHDS
-980 EDQEIVRDD
+980 
-989 KEDDHNDD
+989 
-997 DDNYPSDYV
+997 
-1006 GNEGYIDDDD
+1006 
-1016 NDDDDDDNDI
+1016 
-1026 DDENEDVEDVEDDGD
+1026 
-1041 DDNVLKKDKENDKD
+1041 
-1055 EKEREKNKED
+1055 
-1065 RMDNEYHKGTEK
+1065 MDNEYHKGTEK

-1930 QYDEVAQIPDKSVVD
+1930 QYDEVAQIPDKVISEINHFISKEFIEKKKIIDINVIDRIHQQYFISKRIIIEIINNLIINKKLRKQSVVD

-3790 PTSDKSVTDGH
+3790 PTSDKSVTD
-3801 KNNTEDL
+3801 
-3808 TIPKKSPS
+3808 
-3816 SALSEMVESSSL
+3816 
-3828 VAGDEHDDIEGAA
+3828 
-3841 LQQNLSTV
+3841 
-3849 QVRGSIDQGEEVE
+3849 
-3862 VHRKES
+3862 
-3868 LVAIDTAFVDI
+3868 
-3879 QDTTDQP
+3879 
-3886 KEQKKEENSP
+3886 
-3896 ILIKSPSSTSE
+3896 
-3907 KIGTERRVDEAEDLA
+3907 
-3922 VPTKFSSLAVLQKAE
+3922 VLQKAE

-4948 PSQSKRA
+4948 PSQSK
-4955 YDDEDELASVCSKNV
+4955 
-4970 DESLADVNKSN
+4970 
-4981 IKLDE
+4981 
-4986 FNDERKYT
+4986 
-4994 LTQKNDIENY
+4994 Q
-5004 IMSEYV
+5004 
-5010 IKGRKIVSDNLEEI
+5010 
-5024 VNLYDV
+5024 
-5030 SKDIVVEIIEEICN
+5030 
-5044 KKNIE
+5044 
-5049 MEFIFHKDE
+5049 
-5058 NIKLNTE
+5058 
-5065 YLVTKKEIQP
+5065 IQP

-5484 CLGLQTSSSDSHD
+5484 
-5497 NNDQLSTHVWPKCE
+5497 
-5511 ETTPKPET
+5511 
-5519 IETSSSISSQV
+5519 
-5530 YHCEMQSK
+5530 
-5538 PVEFSAADMSS
+5538 
-5549 SFYGQLPSIPPCHE
+5549 
-5563 MESSITLVSSNDGDD
+5563 
-5578 FTFKKVT
+5578 
-5585 TYDVLSDD
+5585 
-5593 MQLHQTTNIEKDDE
+5593 
-5607 SRKVYEADEEKSS
+5607 
-5620 EAAKDPLKDWGKPM
+5620 
-5634 KLPPPERP
+5634 
-5642 DRFNF
+5642 
-5647 GNNTLN
+5647 
-5653 RSINIPSNS
+5653 
-5662 SDFDI
+5662 
-5667 LYDWGKPME
+5667 
-5676 LPSPAFGGT
+5676 
-5685 ESSDKTSSLTPRKDN
+5685 
-5700 KQSKKIIS
+5700 
-5708 ENLKNK
+5708 
-5714 KHSES
+5714 
-5719 PSKSNKKSKEINNK
+5719 
-5733 IQPIYLDLTF
+5733 
-5743 VPHHGNSYYTSF
+5743 
-5755 EFFKQI
+5755 
-5761 RARYYVFSGTEPS
+5761 
-5774 RDVYDALLNA
+5774 
-5784 KKTWENKDL
+5784 
-5793 EVTIIPTYDTDTLG
+5793 
-5807 YWVADNEEALAENHI
+5807 
-5822 DLSPSASRCTINLQ
+5822 
-5836 DHETSCSAYRLEF
+5836 